1 MITKISPLAPKTQ
14 KKTHKISGV
23 SIASIHCGL
32 KKNNKDDLV
41 LIKFEEPS
49 YILSVFTKSML
60 PGSPINWNK
69 SICKKKK
76 FQQYLLTQVMQM
88 FSTDPKEIGWLKKL
102 LKS

>member
-1 MITKISPLAPKTQ
+1 MLQYIVDL
-14 KKTHKISGV
+14 
-23 SIASIHCGL
+23 
-32 KKNNKDDLV
+32 KNNKDDLV

-69 SICKKKK
+69 SICKKEKVSAILINSGNANI
-76 FQQYLLTQVMQM
+76 FQA
-88 FSTDPKEIGWLKKL
+88 DPKEIGWLKKL